1 MAKKNKNIYEVTKEK
16 PAGSF
21 GLLISG
27 GASGTVFLFLVT
39 LLLGAYSGMSLDNLI
54 FVFLLSGFLGFFLGM
69 GLTWIIIRY
78 FGEVL
83 NLSSL
88 VEPAGLRKTEAPVP
102 EPEMPDTTTEP
113 VVSMEEEAKGKSVDY
128 VFPEFSP
135 ENQS

>member
-1 MAKKNKNIYEVTKEK
+1 
-16 PAGSF
+16 
-21 GLLISG
+21 
-27 GASGTVFLFLVT
+27 VFLFLVT
-39 LLLGAYSGMSLDNLI
+39 LLIGAYSGMSLDNLI

-88 VEPAGLRKTEAPVP
+88 VEPAGLTKTEAPVA
-102 EPEMPDTTTEP
+102 ESETLDASMEP
-113 VVSMEEEAKGKSVDY
+113 VVPLDEESMGKSVDY